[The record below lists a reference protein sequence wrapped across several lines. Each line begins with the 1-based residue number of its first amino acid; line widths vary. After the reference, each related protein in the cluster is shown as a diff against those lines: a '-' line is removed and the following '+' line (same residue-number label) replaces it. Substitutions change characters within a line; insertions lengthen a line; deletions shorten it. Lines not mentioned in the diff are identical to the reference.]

1 MRLNSKTY
9 PAFDTC
15 EKGKF
20 YELQIDQHF
29 GTILPNPNVYVNFV
43 ESFISTFKQ
52 VNKKYY
58 LSETFKESIRIAIP
72 KILKDEN
79 YYEKIPSDC
88 GVIFTENGFNVY
100 LVNPGDKLVRLLVF
114 GFTRNTLT
122 TFGKIDSDGNHYG
135 IACSLDENGKPFN
148 DTQVA
153 SSFLSSTLLA
163 LYFIYNCEIEE
174 KIVKPN
180 EKYRLGN
187 SKHYNE
193 SKSDITF
200 LDCKWFT
207 DIIREAPFRVKGH
220 LRWQFHGEKKSKR
233 KLIWID
239 EFEKSGY
246 KRSATKTTLIENKN

>member
-9 PAFDTC
+9 PAFDLC
-15 EKGKF
+15 EKGNF
-20 YELQIDQHF
+20 NWLQIDQHF
-29 GTILPNPNVYVNFV
+29 GTIFKHPNTFTQ
-43 ESFISTFKQ
+43 FIDSFKQ
-52 VNKKYY
+52 TFRQVDKKYY

-88 GVIFTENGFNVY
+88 GVIFTENGFSVY
-100 LVNPGDKLVRLLVF
+100 LVNPADKLVRLLVY
-114 GFTRNTLT
+114 GFTRDTLT
-122 TFGKIDSDGNHYG
+122 TFGKIDNEGNHYA
-135 IACSLDENGKPFN
+135 IACSLDENGLPYN
-148 DTQVA
+148 DISGA
-153 SSFLSSTLLA
+153 SAFLNSTLLA
-163 LYFIYNCEIEE
+163 LYFIYNCDIEE
-174 KIVKPN
+174 KVVKPN
-180 EKYRLGN
+180 EKYRSGN
-187 SKHYNE
+187 SKHFNE

-239 EFEKSGY
+239 EFEKTGY
-246 KRSATKTTLIENKN
+246 KRQATKSKIETS